1 VKRTEP
7 TPTLWRYGSF
17 EETRVYVLAP
27 FAGGSAYA
35 MGNWPRL
42 LLREDEAALV
52 LQYPGRGPRAAE
64 PQATSITAL
73 ADEAADAVLEHS
85 TGPVV
90 LVGHSLGGVLG
101 HTLALRLADA
111 GRPVELLVASA
122 ARPPSAARLDADQV
136 LAMTDEE
143 WIREITRY
151 GDYDPQLIEDPDL
164 LDLIVP
170 VLRAD
175 YLMLARHVPEN
186 RPVRCPVLAVGGVDD
201 IWVTGDH
208 LDAWGEWTTAALT
221 TRTLPGGH
229 FYYRDDLPTLTG
241 LIHGALD
248 GNHAREVS
256 R

>member
-1 VKRTEP
+1 MKRSEP
-7 TPTLWRYGSF
+7 TPLVWRYGA
-17 EETRVYVLAP
+17 ERATRTYVLAP

-35 MGNWPRL
+35 MGDWPRR
-42 LLREDEAALV
+42 LLRGNESALV

-64 PQATSITAL
+64 PPATSLSAL
-73 ADEAADAVLEHS
+73 AAEAAEAVLKHS

-90 LVGHSLGGVLG
+90 PVGHSLGGVLA
-101 HTLALRLADA
+101 HTLALRLEDA

-122 ARPPSAARLDADQV
+122 ARPPASVRLDAGQV
-136 LAMTDEE
+136 LAMTDAQWLAEL
-143 WIREITRY
+143 TRFSS
-151 GDYDPQLIEDPDL
+151 YDPRLLEDPDV

-186 RPVRCPVLAVGGVDD
+186 RRVSCPVVAVGGADD
-201 IWVTGDH
+201 TWVGAGH
-208 LDAWGEWTTAALT
+208 LAAWGRWTAAGLT

-229 FYYRDDLPTLTG
+229 FYYRDGLTALTG
-241 LIHGALD
+241 LIHDALD
-248 GNHAREVS
+248 GVHGRKVY